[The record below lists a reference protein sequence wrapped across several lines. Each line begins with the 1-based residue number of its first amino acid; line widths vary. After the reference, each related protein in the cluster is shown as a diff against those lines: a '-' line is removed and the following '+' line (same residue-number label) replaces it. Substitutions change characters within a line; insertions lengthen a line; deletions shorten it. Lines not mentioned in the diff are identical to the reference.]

1 MQIQDDCVVSIHY
14 TLTNEAGEELDSS
27 AGQDPLVY
35 LHGAGNIIPGLE
47 SALTGGSVG
56 DKLEVTVAPEH
67 GYGEVDPDLI
77 RKVPR
82 EAFAGVERVEPGMQ
96 FQTQSPS
103 GQVMR
108 VTVKESN
115 DQDVLIDANH
125 PLAGQTLFFSVT
137 VEEVRSATEEELAH
151 GHAH

>member
-1 MQIQDDCVVSIHY
+1 VSIHY
-14 TLTNEAGEELDSS
+14 TLTNEEGEELDSS

-67 GYGEVDPDLI
+67 GYGAVDPDLI

-82 EAFAGVERVEPGMQ
+82 EAFSGVERVEPGMQ
-96 FQTQSPS
+96 FQTQSPT

>member
-1 MQIQDDCVVSIHY
+1 MQIQDNCVVSIHY
-14 TLTNEAGEELDSS
+14 TLTNEEGEELDSS

-67 GYGEVDPDLI
+67 GYGAVDPDLI

-96 FQTQSPS
+96 FQTQSPT

>member
-1 MQIQDDCVVSIHY
+1 MQIQDNCVVSIHY
-14 TLTNEAGEELDSS
+14 ILTNEEGEELDSS

-67 GYGEVDPDLI
+67 GYGAVDPDLI

-96 FQTQSPS
+96 FQTQSPT